1 MIKRRG
7 FTVYLCFLVTTA
19 IFMMVMGTFEASRL
33 TLDIGRSVALETV
46 AFHAADGGLERG
58 LSRLRSSFKAFE
70 LTYGSKVGEFRR
82 VEIELKA
89 ETDGSTMILV
99 SIARVF
105 EGSKQLSERKLL
117 RSGII
122 NTSGRIGIGKFVEA

>member
-1 MIKRRG
+1 MIRRRG

-19 IFMMVMGTFEASRL
+19 VFMMVMGTFEASRL

-58 LSRLRSSFKAFE
+58 LSRLRSSFMAFE
-70 LTYGSKVGEFRR
+70 LNYGSKVGEFRR
-82 VEIELKA
+82 VEVELRA
-89 ETDGSTMILV
+89 EPDGQTLTLI

-105 EGSKQLSERKLL
+105 EGGKQLAERKLS
-117 RSGII
+117 RSGIT
-122 NTSGRIGIGKFVEA
+122 NSSGRIGIGKFVEA